1 MLCLFGFCEAIS
13 CLGFTR
19 GRRRGE
25 GKLSRSKERHCG
37 GNVSS
42 CAKRLDFV
50 AVFWPFDCLFCIM
63 YSLFT
68 THWIL
73 IGNSISTTKYNFIT
87 FLPKGLFEQL
97 YHFAM
102 RYA

>member
-50 AVFWPFDCLFCIM
+50 A
-63 YSLFT
+63 
-68 THWIL
+68 
-73 IGNSISTTKYNFIT
+73 GNSISTTKYNFIT
-87 FLPKGLFEQL
+87 FLPKRLFEQVIHGPSMNL
-97 YHFAM
+97 ILVFNQSAC
-102 RYA
+102 

>member
-42 CAKRLDFV
+42 CAKRG
-50 AVFWPFDCLFCIM
+50 
-63 YSLFT
+63 
-68 THWIL
+68 IL
-73 IGNSISTTKYNFIT
+73 YRLQSTTS
-87 FLPKGLFEQL
+87 L
-97 YHFAM
+97 HFCRKDSLNSVCVQGVCSVYVCSVDM
-102 RYA
+102 LNDPH

>member
-42 CAKRLDFV
+42 CAKRG
-50 AVFWPFDCLFCIM
+50 
-63 YSLFT
+63 
-68 THWIL
+68 IL
-73 IGNSISTTKYNFIT
+73 YRLQSTTS
-87 FLPKGLFEQL
+87 L
-97 YHFAM
+97 HFCRKDSLNREEEHKRKAKAKATALQIWIEGSF
-102 RYA
+102 Y